1 MLDHLSHA
9 FHTFP
14 AFALVGLKD
23 RPIRPTAVEDVVR
36 ILCASLIQGRLSR
49 QTVAVTGPDEM
60 MLTEAVKRVAGVVGK
75 KPLYIRMP
83 LWFHYALGWCL
94 ERVMKTPLVSI
105 AQVRILS
112 EGIVKPLP
120 VCSSLPE
127 DLRPE
132 IQFTEAQIQR
142 GLPKPG
148 SFQLS
153 DCRCFG

>member
-9 FHTFP
+9 FYTFP
-14 AFALVGLKD
+14 VFALVGLKD
-23 RPIRPTAVEDVVR
+23 KPIRPTAVEDVVR

-105 AQVRILS
+105 AQVR
-112 EGIVKPLP
+112 
-120 VCSSLPE
+120 
-127 DLRPE
+127 
-132 IQFTEAQIQR
+132 
-142 GLPKPG
+142 
-148 SFQLS
+148 
-153 DCRCFG
+153 